1 MIIGSIAMFAGSSAP
16 NGWLICDG
24 SAISREAYPS
34 LFNAIRTSFG
44 AGDGQTTFNLPNMS
58 GMVLVGSSLD
68 YPCSSTGGEET
79 HTITNGELPAHAHLV
94 PSHGHANNITVT
106 TPELSHS
113 ITQAVFKYNAPSGS
127 PRIYSGYT
135 TNSSY
140 SGTTSTNATI
150 STSVAVADHDSSN
163 CTVSGSIDD
172 CDEFNTDTAGVGESH
187 DNMQPFITLNYI
199 IYAGV

>member
-1 MIIGSIAMFAGSSAP
+1 MITGSMVMFAGSSAP

-24 SAISREAYPS
+24 SAVSRETYSS
-34 LFNAIRTSFG
+34 LFNAIGTTYG
-44 AGDGQTTFNLPNMS
+44 AGDGNTTFNLPDLS
-58 GMVLVGSSLD
+58 GKVLIGYSSA

-79 HTITNGELPAHAHLV
+79 HTITNDELPSHAHLV
-94 PSHGHANNITVT
+94 PTHGHSNGITVT

-140 SGTTSTNATI
+140 SGTTSTNANR
-150 STSVAVADHDSSN
+150 STSVAVSNHNASN
-163 CTVSGSIDD
+163 CSVSGSIDD
-172 CDEFNTDTAGVGESH
+172 CDAFNTNMAGLGESH

-199 IYAGV
+199 IYAG